1 MCNQVTRAA
10 CACQVTRGACACQRR
25 QTEWAQ
31 RLEEL
36 RNFKRATG
44 HCSVPMKYPSNPG
57 LARWVHT
64 QRMRR
69 RNGKMSAGRARLL
82 EKLGFIFEGRSQWEQ
97 VVRLSTAS
105 CPLPRP
111 PRPPPRVIPRSVC
124 TGAHSPLC
132 S

>member
-1 MCNQVTRAA
+1 
-10 CACQVTRGACACQRR
+10 
-25 QTEWAQ
+25 
-31 RLEEL
+31 
-36 RNFKRATG
+36 
-44 HCSVPMKYPSNPG
+44 MKYPSNPG